1 MTDESDEGPK
11 INMPPQKKPKSQ
23 SKQNTVQMIEIAQNK
38 EVLRIDIRKIGH
50 QNTSPNK
57 KSSTS
62 TTVKKLQLN

>member
-23 SKQNTVQMIEIAQNK
+23 PKQNPAQTTKIAQK
-38 EVLRIDIRKIGH
+38 KQCMVIDIRELGNK
-50 QNTSPNK
+50 NTSPNK